1 MLFGHDPFELLLW
14 YVAFLLSTTLHEAA
28 HAWAAMKGGD
38 MTAYMVGQVS
48 LDPSPHIRREP
59 FGMVVLPLISLLL
72 NGWPFGF
79 ASAPYDPCWAE
90 RHPRRASLMALAG
103 PSANLLLVLFS
114 AFAIWIGIFLLEVF
128 APPDRIMA
136 YEYSRIVVATG
147 NGFWEAAAML
157 LSIMFVLNLILF
169 VLNLIPFPPLD
180 GSSVLGLFLSERRAQ
195 RWRDLTRQPGVSV
208 MGLLIAYYLFAPVF
222 TVVYRLALLA
232 LYTVS
237 GLHVVMTS
245 L

>member
-1 MLFGHDPFELLLW
+1 MLFGHDPFELVLW

-38 MTAYMVGQVS
+38 MTAYMGGQVS

-59 FGMVVLPLISLLL
+59 FGMVVLPVMSLIF

-79 ASAPYDPCWAE
+79 ASAPYDPYWAE
-90 RHPRRASLMALAG
+90 RYPKRASLMALAG
-103 PSANLLLVLFS
+103 PMANLLLVLLS
-114 AFAIWIGIFLLEVF
+114 ASAIWAGIFILKVF
-128 APPDRIMA
+128 VPPERIMA
-136 YEYSRIVVATG
+136 YDYSRIVVASG
-147 NGFWEAAAML
+147 KGFWEAAAML

-180 GSSVLGLFLSERRAQ
+180 GSSVLGLFLSERRAL

-208 MGLLIAYYLFAPVF
+208 MGILVAYYLFSPVF
-222 TVVYRLALLA
+222 TVVYRLALFA
-232 LYTVS
+232 LYPWVDYAWS
-237 GLHVVMTS
+237 
-245 L
+245 